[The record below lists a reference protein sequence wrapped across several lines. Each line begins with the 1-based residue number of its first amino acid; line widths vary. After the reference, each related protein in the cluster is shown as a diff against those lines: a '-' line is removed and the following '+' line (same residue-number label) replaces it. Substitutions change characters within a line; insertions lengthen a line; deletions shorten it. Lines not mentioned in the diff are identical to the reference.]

1 MSYISILANEHAASE
16 LSVLSH
22 SDWER
27 MAKSDKVITQF
38 RWLYLNNGTKVIQR
52 KAEMIIYGVSPGQ
65 VAAVIR
71 DYKLAPEWMNAVSET
86 RLISHVDKN
95 FWVIFLTFKLP
106 WPLSNKYLI
115 NEVRERKHTLLPA
128 YFFEINSS
136 DNYEPPFD
144 CKIND
149 FGLYEGKWKVLSL
162 EKNITYVEFSA
173 FSIAPPQFPRWIQ
186 DPIVNRSFTKTMGNF
201 YTLLKPTN

>member
-1 MSYISILANEHAASE
+1 VSYVSISATGDTISE
-16 LSVLSH
+16 LFVVSH

-27 MAKSDKVITQF
+27 MSKSDNVITQF
-38 RWLYLNNGTKVIQR
+38 RWLFLNNGTKVIQR
-52 KAEMIIYGVSPGQ
+52 KAGMIIYGVSPGQ
-65 VAAVIR
+65 VATVIR
-71 DYKLAPEWMNAVSET
+71 DYKLVPKWMNAVSET
-86 RLISHVDKN
+86 RLISRIDKN

-115 NEVRERKHTLLPA
+115 NEVHERKHTLLPA
-128 YFFEINSS
+128 YFFKLNSS
-136 DNYEPPFD
+136 DSYEPPFD

-149 FGLYEGKWKVLSL
+149 FGHYEGEWKVLSL
-162 EKNITYVEFSA
+162 QKNITYVEFSA

-186 DPIVNRSFTKTMGNF
+186 DPIVNRSFAKTMENF